1 MRRRPHPHACPACMV
16 AARRYVEEYI
26 NSPRA
31 RDFPRKVEEA
41 KHLIPQATPPLPS
54 LTSPPLPFVAFPFP
68 LLRAS
73 IFSGSPR
80 SPIFNRPPS
89 LPLRG
94 LGGARC
100 STAGCLPR
108 RSLSVRFRRAG
119 AAVAFAC
126 LRCRERIVSRACDL
140 ALLASSV
147 GGGGG
152 GGGGLGRGRCW
163 LFVRCPSIH
172 SSLASP
178 ACNPCVCVCALCL
191 CSPALV
197 SCVAC
202 LSSSPQ
208 RYSLPAIN

>member
-1 MRRRPHPHACPACMV
+1 MYGRRPSVCRGVYKLPEGERFPSKGGRSKASH
-16 AARRYVEEYI
+16 
-26 NSPRA
+26 SPG
-31 RDFPRKVEEA
+31 
-41 KHLIPQATPPLPS
+41 HPPLPS

-100 STAGCLPR
+100 STAGCRAR

-178 ACNPCVCVCALCL
+178 ACNPCVCALPLLAGVGFVCRLPVVLTATLLVTSYQLALP
-191 CSPALV
+191 SPSAT
-197 SCVAC
+197 
-202 LSSSPQ
+202 
-208 RYSLPAIN
+208 RI